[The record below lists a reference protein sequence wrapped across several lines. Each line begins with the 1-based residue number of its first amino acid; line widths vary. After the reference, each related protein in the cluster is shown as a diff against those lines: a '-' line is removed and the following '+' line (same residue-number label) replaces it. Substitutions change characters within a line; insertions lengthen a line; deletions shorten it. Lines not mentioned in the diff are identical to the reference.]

1 MTKISASD
9 RVLYVHCTVCRILV
23 VHNSGKTFLVG
34 GGGRGRHKLVM
45 FGQHLFGEGVHTIFR
60 CGCNLSW
67 REGGGSQL
75 FKCGHKLFEG
85 RGAGIH
91 LFSVVTTLLRG
102 DDLNFLKCGHK
113 LFEGGGGHSF
123 FFKEEYIRF
132 SGRTQYLF

>member
-1 MTKISASD
+1 M
-9 RVLYVHCTVCRILV
+9 
-23 VHNSGKTFLVG
+23 
-34 GGGRGRHKLVM
+34 
-45 FGQHLFGEGVHTIFR
+45 HTIFR

-67 REGGGSQL
+67 REGGSQL

-102 DDLNFLKCGHK
+102 DDVNFLKCGHK